1 MGSAVLQVGRFADP
15 KESRVQISKRSDMG
29 SEFCKG
35 VDLLILRNCVFRFRN
50 VLIWAAPFYKEVDLL
65 MLRDSV
71 FRLLNV

>member
-35 VDLLILRNCVFRFRN
+35 VDLLILRNRVSGWETFRYEQCRPARS
-50 VLIWAAPFYKEVDLL
+50 LIC
-65 MLRDSV
+65 
-71 FRLLNV
+71 